1 MALPVVQFPI
11 ETFEQ
16 ANPVMAGI
24 GAANAL
30 YAQSVQNQY
39 LKPMLQQQYQRGQ
52 MQNQILQPQA
62 QYAPQMTQAEL
73 AYRQT
78 QAPYARAQTQALLQ
92 GNIPLMNAQ
101 AGLIGTEGQ
110 KNQFMLNNPTTML
123 PGMAGQIGALN
134 VLKTLDPSLF
144 GSPNVAPPT
153 QYQTTA
159 SDLSNGTP
167 TQLPGMPSAGS
178 VVGDQGQ
185 SSSSFLPPNPYN
197 NFASPSPLM
206 SNMGQQEMAQQQ
218 MPVNQGQQQPV
229 EQPAFPSVQGLANL
243 MMQGVTAPIQ
253 EKIAQANFYN
263 QRAQG
268 YNFSLLP
275 PNEKSY
281 VVAQAAGLGYEP
293 LQATAL
299 LNSGKTISDLA
310 QAKGLDPNNLPSP
323 LYPASSQTV
332 NLIQRRNQALNEINT
347 IQPMLNNALAPYS
360 RRFDGYSPSQIAGS
374 ISNDDPDAQARFL
387 AAKALQ
393 PEMSSLRLKAM
404 GGQVGIESIREVN
417 NASMGN
423 MKSFQGLV
431 NPKVYSSAQNYVD
444 QWINQGAQS
453 ANKVGLSGS
462 LGNISQNQQSN
473 QSPQSAAPITK
484 QINGI
489 NYVNIGGRWHQQ

>member
-1 MALPVVQFPI
+1 MALPVSQFPI

-52 MQNQILQPQA
+52 YANQIMQPQA
-62 QYAPQMTQAEL
+62 QYAPQLTQAEL
-73 AYRQT
+73 AYKQT
-78 QAPYARAQTQALLQ
+78 QAPLAQAQTQALLQ
-92 GNIPLMNAQ
+92 GNIPMMQAQ
-101 AGLIGTEGQ
+101 TGYLGTEAA
-110 KNQFMLNNPTTML
+110 KNQFGLNNPTTML

-134 VLKTLDPSLF
+134 TLKMLDPSLF

-153 QYQTTA
+153 QYQNTVSSLA
-159 SDLSNGTP
+159 NGSP
-167 TQLPGMPSAGS
+167 TQLPGMPSAGAVS
-178 VVGDQGQ
+178 GDQGQ
-185 SSSSFLPPNPYN
+185 SNSSFLPPNPYN

-206 SNMGQQEMAQQQ
+206 ANMGQQGMPQG
-218 MPVNQGQQQPV
+218 MPVNQGQQQPGQ
-229 EQPAFPSVQGLANL
+229 QPAFPSVQSLANL

-275 PNEKSY
+275 PNQQSY

-299 LNSGKTISDLA
+299 LNSGKTMSDLA

-323 LYPASSQTV
+323 IYPASSQTV

-347 IQPMLNNALAPYS
+347 IQPLLNNALSPYS
-360 RRFDGYSPSQIAGS
+360 RRFDGYSPTQIAGA

-404 GGQVGIESIREVN
+404 GGQVGIEAIREVN

-423 MKSFQGLV
+423 MKSFQTLV
-431 NPKVYSSAQNYVD
+431 NPKVYSAAQNYVD
-444 QWINQGAQS
+444 QWINQGAQA
-453 ANKVGLSGS
+453 ANKTGLAGSVGNL
-462 LGNISQNQQSN
+462 SQNQQDN
-473 QSPQSAAPITK
+473 PVQQNAAPITK
-484 QINGI
+484 QIGGI
-489 NYVNIGGRWHQQ
+489 NYVNIGGRWHQK